1 MKTSGS
7 VINPKFN
14 QTVVIRP
21 KCLPNLGFV
30 SLVEDP
36 CLPAEGEAGLVQ
48 GPEVDEALAHGDDGA
63 ALQGVEFCRNH
74 CLGGAFGL
82 RDLRNDIKYNTKCRW
97 ITWKNFKK
105 NS

>member
-7 VINPKFN
+7 FINPKLS
-14 QTVVIRP
+14 QRVVIRP

-63 ALQGVEFCRNH
+63 ALQRVELCRH
-74 CLGGAFGL
+74 HRLRGALGL
-82 RDLRNDIKYNTKCRW
+82 RDLSTIK
-97 ITWKNFKK
+97 
-105 NS
+105 